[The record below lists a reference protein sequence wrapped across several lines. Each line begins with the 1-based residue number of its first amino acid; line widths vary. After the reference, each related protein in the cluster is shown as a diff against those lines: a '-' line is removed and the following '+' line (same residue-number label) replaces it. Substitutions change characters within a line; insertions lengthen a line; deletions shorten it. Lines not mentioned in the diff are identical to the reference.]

1 MGRKPK
7 GPPVLSLHA
16 SADASSPGQRAQLQ
30 PPRPSPVNL
39 EDVPEF
45 ADEIRRREQASRF
58 QILVQAV
65 MVGTLLYRWFK
76 NRNKGNK
83 PKPPRDP
90 PSQR

>member
-1 MGRKPK
+1 M
-7 GPPVLSLHA
+7 
-16 SADASSPGQRAQLQ
+16 
-30 PPRPSPVNL
+30 NL